1 MSSYTADRQGH
12 VYKNDSGQDRL
23 LEKMYGCAPGRAVLT
38 PLVNPV
44 LSELGGRILDS
55 RLSAL
60 AVPAFIR
67 HAGIDMRDY
76 EKKKFRLNEAKPLV
90 YSHGEYLGVGKT
102 LGTFGYSVKKK
113 KKTSRKKH

>member
-23 LEKMYGCAPGRAVLT
+23 LEKMYGCAPGRAVLK

-67 HAGIDMRDY
+67 QPESTCGIMKR
-76 EKKKFRLNEAKPLV
+76 K
-90 YSHGEYLGVGKT
+90 SSGHT
-102 LGTFGYSVKKK
+102 MTFLQEGSARVRGRSVWYR
-113 KKTSRKKH
+113 SIL